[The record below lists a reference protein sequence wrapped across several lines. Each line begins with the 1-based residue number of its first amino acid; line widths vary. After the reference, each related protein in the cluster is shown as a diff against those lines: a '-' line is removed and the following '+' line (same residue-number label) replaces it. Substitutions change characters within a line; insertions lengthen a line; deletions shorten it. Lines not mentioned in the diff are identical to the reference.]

1 MMNNPIV
8 QVNMSSLIIAR
19 RYLVDDLLSQTLNS
33 AEVDSDLEV
42 ESLKMKA
49 NISKNAKNQKLSATS
64 VAKI

>member
-19 RYLVDDLLSQTLNS
+19 RYLVDDLLSQPLSS